1 MTSKRAEQIRDAM
14 KQKLF
19 VRFKSRFEPGY
30 VRGYVLDVG
39 PEFFLVAVTGED
51 CRFNGFLCLRVADTR
66 KFSEDPYAEF
76 AVAALRARGESLKR
90 KPKIRL
96 ASIQD
101 ILRSAGKLSSAI
113 VIERQ
118 KHKPGSSRIGRVL
131 SVSDRVLVLLEIGP
145 DAQWEEE
152 PTEFLIEEVTVV
164 GFGGGYEG
172 ALLLVGGEPKLS
184 QPT

>member
-1 MTSKRAEQIRDAM
+1 M
-14 KQKLF
+14 
-19 VRFKSRFEPGY
+19 
-30 VRGYVLDVG
+30 
-39 PEFFLVAVTGED
+39 
-51 CRFNGFLCLRVADTR
+51 
-66 KFSEDPYAEF
+66 
-76 AVAALRARGESLKR
+76 
-90 KPKIRL
+90 
-96 ASIQD
+96 
-101 ILRSAGKLSSAI
+101 
-113 VIERQ
+113 IERQ